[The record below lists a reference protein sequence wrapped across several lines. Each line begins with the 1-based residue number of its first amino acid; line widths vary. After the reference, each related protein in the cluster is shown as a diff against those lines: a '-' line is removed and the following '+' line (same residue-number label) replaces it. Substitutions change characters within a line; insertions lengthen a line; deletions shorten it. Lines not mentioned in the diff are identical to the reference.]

1 MCTTAVKIA
10 YLLDQTKTIYDPSDT
25 DIKTLINDAK
35 QLAQDLNLVP
45 ADLADKFHRQLQ
57 DFALA
62 KSAWRWKLREDNI
75 AHSPIAW

>member
-1 MCTTAVKIA
+1 MCTTTVKIA

-35 QLAQDLNLVP
+35 QLAQDLNPVP

-57 DFALA
+57 DFVLA
-62 KSAWRWKLREDNI
+62 KSAWRGKLREDNI
-75 AHSPIAW
+75 AYSPIA